1 MNIWFLSEPARAEAE
16 RQRVAVLEDQ
26 AWLQD
31 GRWLLHGSH
40 LCFDADIVI
49 CDTCYPITLRYPA
62 TFPVTPPFVL
72 PRGEHLRWSAH
83 QYGAGGELCLEY
95 GVDNWHSDLTG
106 ADLLMSAHRLLSA
119 EDGGDERLRQ
129 EVLSRHKVTEG
140 QHLRFRWLRWVQT
153 APLMEMLAGATEGR
167 DLVVRLLFA
176 ENTVV
181 ATVSKITTPD
191 GTEWSDPS
199 VPDERKPTQWRL
211 TKGFLLPASTACQKI
226 IDWDSLLSSATAS
239 GLDVDRLLT
248 GEVDV
253 VVTVDDAGPMMLWA
267 WHDDKSIC
275 PFEAV
280 PPQAGDVRRLPPEY
294 EQLGRCRVAIVGAG
308 SLGSKVAASLARSG
322 ILNFLLVDDDILRPE
337 NVVRNDL
344 DWRNVGDHK
353 VDAVAH
359 RVVNIAP
366 GAKCDLRRAR
376 LTGQE
381 SSGYADYV
389 VRALC
394 ETDVIVDASASPEVF
409 NLLTMVV
416 KVSGKRLVWG
426 EVFTGGIGGLIARHR
441 PGIDP
446 DPQAMRLAL
455 LRWCEGQGPPPP
467 VPTAPYE
474 GTVEAAPLVAD
485 DADVSVIAGHVA
497 QLVTD
502 LIVKETSNFPYS
514 MYLIGMKPG
523 WIFTQPF
530 ETIPL
535 DTGLAADATAQPVDT
550 DVQQRGFQF
559 VLDLLKGAADAAD
572 NTG

>member
-1 MNIWFLSEPARAEAE
+1 MNIWFLTDLARAELE

-31 GRWLLHGSH
+31 GHWLLSGSH

-49 CDTCYPITLRYPA
+49 GDACYPITLRYPVA
-62 TFPVTPPFVL
+62 FPATPPFVL
-72 PRGEHLRWSAH
+72 PRGEHPRWSEH

-95 GVDNWHSDLTG
+95 GADNWHSDLTG
-106 ADLLMSAHRLLSA
+106 ANLLLSAHRLLSA
-119 EDGGDERLRQ
+119 ERGGDEHLQQ

-140 QHLRFRWLRWVQT
+140 QRLRSRSLRWVQT
-153 APLMEMLAGATEGR
+153 TPLMEMLAGATEAHE
-167 DLVVRLLFA
+167 LVVRLLFG
-176 ENTVV
+176 ENAVV
-181 ATVSKITTPD
+181 ATVSKMAAPD
-191 GTEWSDPS
+191 GTEWYDPS
-199 VPDERKPTQWRL
+199 VPGERRPTQWL
-211 TKGFLLPASTACQKI
+211 LSKGFLLPGTGLKI
-226 IDWDSLLSSATAS
+226 VDWDSLLASVAAS
-239 GLDVDRLLT
+239 GLDADRLLT
-248 GEVDV
+248 GDVDV
-253 VVTVDDAGPMMLWA
+253 VVTVDEAGPMMFWA
-267 WHDDKSIC
+267 WHKDKSVC
-275 PFEAV
+275 PFEAIA
-280 PPQAGDVRRLPPEY
+280 PQARNAQRLPPEY
-294 EQLGRCRVAIVGAG
+294 ENLGRCRVAIVGAG

-322 ILNFLLVDDDILRPE
+322 FLDFLLVDDDILRPE
-337 NVVRNDL
+337 NVIRNDL

-359 RVVNIAP
+359 RIVNVAP

-381 SSGYADYV
+381 ASGYTDSV

-394 ETDVIVDASASPEVF
+394 EADVIVDASASPEVF

-416 KVSGKRLVWG
+416 KMSGKRLVWG
-426 EVFTGGIGGLIARHR
+426 EIFAGGIGGLIARHR

-446 DPQAMRLAL
+446 DPQTMRLAL
-455 LRWCEGQGPPPP
+455 LRWCEDQELPPPP
-467 VPTAPYE
+467 APTSPYE
-474 GTVEAAPLVAD
+474 ATGEAVPLVAD

-502 LIVKETSNFPYS
+502 LIVKEKSDFPFS
-514 MYLIGMKPG
+514 MYLVGMKPG

-535 DTGLAADATAQPVDT
+535 DTGPAGDAPAQPVDT
-550 DVQQRGFQF
+550 DAQQRGFQF
-559 VLDLLKGAADAAD
+559 VLDLIAGAADAAD

>member
-1 MNIWFLSEPARAEAE
+1 MTIWFLTDPARAGAE
-16 RQRVAVLEDQ
+16 QQRVAALEDQ
-26 AWLQD
+26 AWLVD
-31 GRWLLHGSH
+31 GHWLLRGGH
-40 LCFDADIVI
+40 LCYDADIVI
-49 CDTCYPITLRYPA
+49 GDTAYPITLRYPA

-72 PRGEHLRWSAH
+72 PRGEHPRWSEH
-83 QYGAGGELCLEY
+83 QYGAGGELCLEH
-95 GVDNWHSDLTG
+95 GADNWHSDLTG
-106 ADLLMSAHRLLSA
+106 ADLLLSAHRLLSA
-119 EDGGDERLRQ
+119 EHGGDDDLRR

-140 QHLRFRWLRWVQT
+140 QRLRFRWLRWVQT
-153 APLMEMLAGATEGR
+153 APLLEMLAGAIEGS
-167 DLVVRLLFA
+167 DLSVRLVFA

-181 ATVSKITTPD
+181 ATVSKVTAHD
-191 GTEWSDPS
+191 GTEWNDPS
-199 VPDERKPTQWRL
+199 VPDERKPTQWL
-211 TKGFLLPASTACQKI
+211 FSKGFLLPGTGLKI
-226 IDWDSLLSSATAS
+226 TDWDSLLAAVAAS
-239 GLDVDRLLT
+239 GLDANRLLT
-248 GEVDV
+248 GDIDV
-253 VVTVDDAGPMMLWA
+253 VLTVDDAGPIMFWA
-267 WHDDKSIC
+267 WQKDKSVC

-280 PPQAGDVRRLPPEY
+280 PPQAGDARRLPSQY

-322 ILNFLLVDDDILRPE
+322 ILDFLLVDDDIFRPE

-344 DWRNVGDHK
+344 DWRSVGDHK

-359 RVVNIAP
+359 RIVNVAP

-381 SSGYADYV
+381 SSGYIDSV

-394 ETDVIVDASASPEVF
+394 EADVIVDASASPEVF

-416 KVSGKRLVWG
+416 KISGKRLVWG
-426 EVFTGGIGGLIARHR
+426 EIFAGGIGGLIARHR

-455 LRWCEGQGPPPP
+455 LRWCENQEVRPPP

-474 GTVEAAPLVAD
+474 AAGEAAPLVAD

-502 LIVKETSNFPYS
+502 LIVKEKSDFPYS

-523 WIFTQPF
+523 WVFTQPF

-535 DTGLAADATAQPVDT
+535 DSGLASDTPAQPVDA
-550 DVQQRGFQF
+550 DAQKRGFQF
-559 VLDLLKGAADAAD
+559 VLDLITGAANAAD